1 MFAGKKTY
9 ILGFITVISAAASY
23 LVGDITAVEAAQL
36 VVTAVLGMTIR
47 NGIK

>member
-9 ILGFITVISAAASY
+9 ILGIVTVISAAASY

-36 VVTAVLGMTIR
+36 VVTSLLGMTIR
-47 NGIK
+47 NGMK